1 MRIKD
6 LRDDEIV
13 VGMRLRGLATGVY
26 GTIIAIDR
34 DRDQLAWVQWDGK
47 AQTTSGFYGNDCDCE
62 VVLGTDGKPE
72 IRKIGEG

>member
-13 VGMRLRGLATGVY
+13 VGMRLRGLASGVY

-34 DRDQLAWVQWDGK
+34 NHDQLAWVQWDGK
-47 AQTTSGFYGNDCDCE
+47 AQATSGFYGNDCDCE
-62 VVLGTDGKPE
+62 VVLNDLGLPE
-72 IRKIGEG
+72 IVKTG